1 MCVLGLYA
9 VKRVPWPDVVKY
21 QYSQKTFS
29 ANGHEVVPFLAE
41 MFWSHAVNAAV
52 PVVDGAA
59 GAAGVL
65 LRRRA
70 AAARRRAARRR
81 ITRRVWSAQAVRRS
95 APLTSWT
102 DPATGGAALIALVR
116 LEARPWISEA
126 VGLEGSLSTAPTA
139 DRYAVSRSSI
149 SLARSPSWR
158 APAGA
163 GRALVAPCARLVA

>member
-1 MCVLGLYA
+1 
-9 VKRVPWPDVVKY
+9 
-21 QYSQKTFS
+21 
-29 ANGHEVVPFLAE
+29 
-41 MFWSHAVNAAV
+41 MFWSHAVNDSV
-52 PVVDGAA
+52 DDDDDGATRTA
-59 GAAGVL
+59 DPV
-65 LRRRA
+65 RRRA

-81 ITRRVWSAQAVRRS
+81 ITRRVCSAHAVSRS

-102 DPATGGAALIALVR
+102 DPATGDAALIALVR

>member
-1 MCVLGLYA
+1 MWLLGLYA

-29 ANGHEVVPFLAE
+29 AKAHDVVPFLAE
-41 MFWSHAVNAAV
+41 MFWSHAVNEAV
-52 PVVDGAA
+52 DDDGATGTA
-59 GAAGVL
+59 DPV
-65 LRRRA
+65 RRRA

-81 ITRRVWSAQAVRRS
+81 ITRRVCSAHAVRRS

-149 SLARSPSWR
+149 WLARSPIWR
-158 APAGA
+158 PPAGA
-163 GRALVAPCARLVA
+163 VSALVAPCARLVA